1 MSSFCPHCGSPISDS
16 DKFCPACGGSL
27 AELRKVQQAAP
38 APQNAPA
45 GQVPAQQAAPQPVI
59 MPAQPAMQPAQAMQS
74 TQVMPT
80 QNNGLEEGE
89 IAYDMAL
96 AAQFGVQQPNIAM
109 PANSIP
115 NSQVFNAAMSGTPMG
130 MPAPNTGMPVNPAP
144 NPAMPYTAPVNGMP
158 PQMGMAQP
166 YGAYQM
172 PYPQVKKHSPLSQT
186 AGILSFLA
194 APISLILAIIDLAK
208 KDETQK
214 HSLSVAAVV
223 IDTIKIIF
231 WIWAFLST

>member
-45 GQVPAQQAAPQPVI
+45 EQAPAQQAAPQPVI
-59 MPAQPAMQPAQAMQS
+59 MPAHPAMQTAQAMQS
-74 TQVMPT
+74 TQVTPT

-89 IAYDMAL
+89 IAYDMAI
-96 AAQFGVQQPNIAM
+96 AAQFGVQQPNIA
-109 PANSIP
+109 
-115 NSQVFNAAMSGTPMG
+115 